1 MNGFAQTQARLL
13 PIKVIAELLARP
25 GGVTLS
31 ELVASLGERRDIVTL
46 ALERMRDELGYPV
59 HWNPDSGAYVLD
71 NAPVPDGDSPDFALL
86 YRAIALQERLYVR
99 VAGASSDDCLHGLPG
114 RITGRGERRGFP
126 LRTPDGIER
135 EVALASIIE
144 IREALG
150 TNK

>member
-1 MNGFAQTQARLL
+1 MNEFAQTQARQL
-13 PIKVIAELLARP
+13 PVEAIAEWLSRP
-25 GGVTLS
+25 GGATLT

-59 HWNPDSGAYVLD
+59 RWNPDTGAYVLD
-71 NAPVPDGDSPDFALL
+71 NAPVPAGNGPNFALL
-86 YRAIALQERLYVR
+86 YRAIALQERLYVT
-99 VAGASSDDCLHGLPG
+99 VAGASSDDRLHGLPG

-126 LRTPDGIER
+126 LRAADGSER